1 DVDSLKAGTH
11 YFYRF
16 WYKGEY
22 SPLGKFRTL
31 PASLEKPLQIAVVSC
46 NNYEDGYFSSFR
58 HIAENRDIDYVFHL
72 GDYIYEYGTGEYA
85 NSDFIKKSNRIND
98 PLHEIVSL
106 EDYRKRFAQYR
117 SDKDLQQAHQEK
129 AFFCIWDDH
138 ELANNAFVEG
148 AKNHQ
153 PDEGDWY
160 SRKQAALRAYFEWMP
175 VRAGSVKEMIRK
187 VSLGTDCNFYF
198 LEERLDGRTKQFTLS
213 DDEFYDEERKLISDE
228 QMLWL
233 KNNLEDQSVRWQIL
247 INQVMFTG
255 YRLKEIKTNSEI
267 DWWTGYPYQRKELM
281 DIFGTMKNPPVI
293 LTGDHHQAHVLELYA
308 DEKTENG
315 KILAWE
321 FLTPSITSKNDDRLS
336 LEEVERKSKELYQH
350 NPHLIYNNTNAHG
363 FFIFKIKPESIE
375 VDYRFNSNI
384 LQSDGYEV
392 QGPKFKI
399 DSQNQFTKNV

>member
-1 DVDSLKAGTH
+1 MNRRYFLIQSLLGSCALLVPFESFGLIAGTEPKSSYFLHGVASGDAEQERTVIWTRISEDTPNVVEVRWEVAADQSFQNIICKGICSTSLKRDYTVKIDVDSLKAGTH

-22 SPLGKFRTL
+22 SPIGKFRTL

-233 KNNLEDQSVRWQIL
+233 KNNLEDQSVRWQ
-247 INQVMFTG
+247 
-255 YRLKEIKTNSEI
+255 
-267 DWWTGYPYQRKELM
+267 
-281 DIFGTMKNPPVI
+281 
-293 LTGDHHQAHVLELYA
+293 
-308 DEKTENG
+308 
-315 KILAWE
+315 
-321 FLTPSITSKNDDRLS
+321 
-336 LEEVERKSKELYQH
+336 
-350 NPHLIYNNTNAHG
+350 
-363 FFIFKIKPESIE
+363 
-375 VDYRFNSNI
+375 
-384 LQSDGYEV
+384 
-392 QGPKFKI
+392 
-399 DSQNQFTKNV
+399 